1 MGKITHWQAVSATR
15 IYLRNQTPS
24 TSKLQLLQDPSELN
38 GDNLNNIRRETS
50 RQFRNK
56 KREYL
61 KDKIDELAVNS
72 KNKNIRDLYR
82 GISDFNR
89 GYQPSS
95 NLVKDENGE
104 LLADSQNILNRW
116 RNYFSQLLNVHRV
129 SDVRQT
135 GIDTAEPLIPDP
147 SPFEVESAI
156 AKLKRYKSP
165 GSDQIP
171 AELIQ
176 AGGEILRSKIHNL
189 ITSIWHKEKLPDQWS
204 LLLYQVT
211 IRGIKLTVVIIGVY
225 HCYQLHIKFCPIFFF
240 QV

>member
-1 MGKITHWQAVSATR
+1 M
-15 IYLRNQTPS
+15 
-24 TSKLQLLQDPSELN
+24 
-38 GDNLNNIRRETS
+38 NNIRRETN
-50 RQFRNK
+50 RHFGNR

-61 KDKIDELAVNS
+61 KDKIDELAMNS

-82 GISDFNR
+82 GINDFKS

-95 NLVKDENGE
+95 NLVKDENGD
-104 LLADSQNILNRW
+104 LLADSHNILTMW

-129 SDVRQT
+129 SAVRQT
-135 GIDTAEPLIPDP
+135 EIHTAKPLVPDP
-147 SPFEVESAI
+147 SHFEVESAI

-189 ITSIWHKEKLPDQWS
+189 IISRWHKEKLPHQWKESIIAPVYKKGYKTDCSNYWGIS
-204 LLLYQVT
+204 LLLTSYK
-211 IRGIKLTVVIIGVY
+211 ILSNILSRLSP
-225 HCYQLHIKFCPIFFF
+225 H
-240 QV
+240 